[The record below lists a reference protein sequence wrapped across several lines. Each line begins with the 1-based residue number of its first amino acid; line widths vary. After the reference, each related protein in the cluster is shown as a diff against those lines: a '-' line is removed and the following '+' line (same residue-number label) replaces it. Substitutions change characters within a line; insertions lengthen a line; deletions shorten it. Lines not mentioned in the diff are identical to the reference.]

1 MDRFKE
7 LDKVTIPCR
16 GENDHLPI
24 DEELERILDECI
36 EKATENHDFEEYKK
50 MSQKEV
56 NEIMKELL
64 STKREVLTNRS
75 VSMDSEGKILKV
87 AERNNEGIKNI
98 ETKYNKTTFALFATF
113 FLLGT
118 LVGLQDE
125 FWKPYLSDII
135 NGAKAFATW
144 GR

>member
-1 MDRFKE
+1 MNNLDELSKIIVECKIEKCTHLEEIMDETLEDVIAQHDFKE
-7 LDKVTIPCR
+7 
-16 GENDHLPI
+16 
-24 DEELERILDECI
+24 
-36 EKATENHDFEEYKK
+36 YKE
-50 MSQKEV
+50 MSPSET
-56 NEIMKELL
+56 NEIMRELL
-64 STKREVLTNRS
+64 NTKKEVLTNRS

-118 LVGLQDE
+118 LIGLQDE